1 MFLKKA
7 VCLISGGLDSSV
19 SASIAKYNGNDLYCL
34 TFRYGQKHDREILSA
49 QKISSFLNAKESIVI
64 DLDFKKF
71 TDSSLMKNSK
81 EKIYEHEISDIGKE
95 IPLTYVPG
103 RNTIFLS
110 IALSYAE
117 TIDADAIFIGAT
129 ATDYSG
135 YPDCRPEFI
144 DAFQKLSDV
153 ATKKG
158 VNGKKIKIEAP
169 LLLKSKAEIILEG
182 LKLQVPFEN
191 TWSCY
196 KGKDKA
202 CGKCDSCQLRLKG
215 FKDAKVKDPLPY
227 DFYPEWY

>member
-1 MFLKKA
+1 MKKA

-19 SASIAKYNGNDLYCL
+19 SASIAKKNGYDLYCL
-34 TFRYGQKHDREILSA
+34 TFFYGQKHDKEIFCA
-49 QKISSFLNAKESIVI
+49 KKISSFLKAKESITL

-71 TDSSLMKNSK
+71 TDSSLIKNSK
-81 EKIYEHEISDIGKE
+81 EKIHEHDISDIGKE

-144 DAFQKLSDV
+144 DAFQKLTDV

-158 VNGKKIKIEAP
+158 VSGKKIKIEAP
-169 LLLKSKAEIILEG
+169 LLFKSKAEIITEG
-182 LKLQVPFEN
+182 LKLKVPFEN

-196 KGKDKA
+196 KGEKLA
-202 CGKCDSCQLRLKG
+202 CGRCDSCLLRLKG
-215 FKDAKVKDPLPY
+215 FKEAGERDPLPY
-227 DFYPEWY
+227 DFYPDWY